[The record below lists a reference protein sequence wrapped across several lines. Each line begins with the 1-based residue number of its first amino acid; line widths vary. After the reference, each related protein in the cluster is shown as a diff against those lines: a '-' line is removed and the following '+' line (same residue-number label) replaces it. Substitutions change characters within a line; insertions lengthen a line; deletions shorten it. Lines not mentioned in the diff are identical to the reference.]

1 MKVTCT
7 KCGYTQEISAAKGT
21 ARVVGTGLLG
31 AALLTC
37 VAGPVAGALG
47 GGAIAKLFC
56 NKAAKE
62 TAKTACLP
70 KCPKCGGYMK

>member
-21 ARVVGTGLLG
+21 ARGLGAGLLA
-31 AALLTC
+31 AALVTF